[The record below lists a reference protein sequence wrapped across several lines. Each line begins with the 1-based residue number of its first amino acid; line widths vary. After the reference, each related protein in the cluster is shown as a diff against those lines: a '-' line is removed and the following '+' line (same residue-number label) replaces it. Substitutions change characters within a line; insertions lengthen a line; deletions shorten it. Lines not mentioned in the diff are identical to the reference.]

1 MFDLQTFPNPDLVT
15 REDNKSRWNLPD
27 TRRHGFQNLHR
38 LARYGLNFRSDH
50 VLALTRDLDP
60 KIGEDSDVQALTST
74 EHFCAMAVIKDQTL
88 LYEKYA
94 PDFSADHPHT
104 IMSISK
110 MTLNLI
116 MGELVAA
123 GKVHMDAKISEYLP
137 GIGSGYAKATVQQV
151 ANMDIEN
158 SYQEDYSDPYTGSF
172 AQEFTIGW
180 RLPEEGQHEPTMQ
193 EFLATITAPRDGSL
207 DNTTS
212 HALYKSANT
221 DVLAWLCEEVS
232 GKPLRQWILEIV
244 EATGIE
250 GNWYMHTDRQGFPV
264 VDGGVCLNARDL
276 ARFGQLFARRGAGV
290 KGRKVGDANFI
301 ERSRNHPGP
310 PIPSPKDFYSYSN
323 QTMTNGVWL
332 GHGGYGGQFMLAN
345 LDTGVSVSFFSV
357 LENKDAID
365 PLYSVKQVRMMEN
378 VAAEFG

>member
-1 MFDLQTFPNPDLVT
+1 MSDLQTFPNLDLVT
-15 REDNKSRWNLPD
+15 RDDNKARWNLPD

-50 VLALTRDLDP
+50 VLALTHDADRR
-60 KIGEDSDVQALTST
+60 IGEDPDVQALTST
-74 EHFCAMAVIKDQTL
+74 DHFCAMVVIKDQAL

-94 PDFSADHPHT
+94 PDFSANHPHT

-116 MGELVAA
+116 LGELVAA
-123 GKVHMDAKISEYLP
+123 GKVNMDAKISEYLP
-137 GIGSGYAKATVQQV
+137 GIGSGYSDATVQQV

-158 SYQEDYSDPYTGSF
+158 SYQEDYSDPHTGSY
-172 AQEFTIGW
+172 AQELAIGW
-180 RLPEEGQHEPTMQ
+180 RLPEEGQQEPSMQ
-193 EFLATITAPRDGSL
+193 EFLATITAPTNGSL
-207 DNTTS
+207 ENITG

-276 ARFGQLFARRGAGV
+276 ARFGQLFVRRGTGV
-290 KGRKVGDANFI
+290 KGRNVGNADFI
-301 ERSRNHPGP
+301 EQSLKHPGP
-310 PIPSPKDFYSYSN
+310 SLPPPKDICRYSN
-323 QTMTNGVWL
+323 QTMTNDVWI
-332 GHGGYGGQFMLAN
+332 GHGGYGGQFLLAN
-345 LDTGVSVSFFSV
+345 LETSVSVSFFSV

-365 PLYSVKQVRMMEN
+365 PFYWSK
-378 VAAEFG
+378 